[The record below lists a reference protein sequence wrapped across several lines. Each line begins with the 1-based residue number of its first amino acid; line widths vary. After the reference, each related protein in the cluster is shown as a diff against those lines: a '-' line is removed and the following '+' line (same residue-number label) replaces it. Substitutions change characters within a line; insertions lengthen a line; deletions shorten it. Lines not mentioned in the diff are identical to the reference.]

1 MMLNYTLDITP
12 NSVWYNLITPSL
24 ALDLPFYLTELGI
37 FHAKS
42 NYYTERQGNNT
53 FLFLYTLAGEGVVDY
68 KNSQFYLTPYSVILL
83 DCNLYH
89 RYQTVSDTPW
99 IFKWFHFNGTCAHT
113 YTQLLNMPH
122 MSPIYLTEPFII
134 DNHFDELIKFS
145 NTIDNETL
153 LSIAYQITA
162 LFTYLYTNKLNDK
175 KANYYYTYKK
185 DIDNVV
191 GFIHTHY
198 SETINLEDM
207 LSLIHVSKFYFFKI
221 FKYYLGVSPYDY
233 LLHYRITQ
241 AKILLRETSKPIGEI
256 SLNVGFKSDSQFI
269 KHFKKI
275 THITPLQYRKS
286 CGYN

>member
-1 MMLNYTLDITP
+1 
-12 NSVWYNLITPSL
+12 
-24 ALDLPFYLTELGI
+24 
-37 FHAKS
+37 
-42 NYYTERQGNNT
+42 
-53 FLFLYTLAGEGVVDY
+53 
-68 KNSQFYLTPYSVILL
+68 
-83 DCNLYH
+83 
-89 RYQTVSDTPW
+89 
-99 IFKWFHFNGTCAHT
+99 
-113 YTQLLNMPH
+113 
-122 MSPIYLTEPFII
+122 
-134 DNHFDELIKFS
+134 
-145 NTIDNETL
+145 
-153 LSIAYQITA
+153 
-162 LFTYLYTNKLNDK
+162 
-175 KANYYYTYKK
+175 
-185 DIDNVV
+185 VV